1 MSASQ
6 LVGGRLPSTGIDDA
20 PEQVTLMGPGER
32 HPVGPNYCHGCGYE
46 PCVMAQFDGRC
57 SGAGPKSPF
66 LLGYLSLDR
75 TAALLDDKPGWT
87 TKQRCDFLDG
97 VQFRAQVER
106 GHLLAAAMSN
116 APAGEQ
122 P

>member
-1 MSASQ
+1 MSTRQPLA
-6 LVGGRLPSTGIDDA
+6 GRLPSPGIVDA
-20 PEQVTLMGPGER
+20 AEPTALSGPGQR
-32 HPVGPNYCHGCGYE
+32 YPVGARYCHGCGYE

-66 LLGYLSLDR
+66 LLGYLSLDQS
-75 TAALLDDKPGWT
+75 AAVLDDKPGWT

-97 VQFRAQVER
+97 VQFRARVER
-106 GHLLAAAMSN
+106 SHLLAAAMSN
-116 APAGEQ
+116 ASAGET

>member
-1 MSASQ
+1 MSAWQ
-6 LVGGRLPSTGIDDA
+6 LVDGRLPSPGIDDA
-20 PEQVTLMGPGER
+20 PEQVTLSGPGQR
-32 HPVGPNYCHGCGYE
+32 YPVGPRYCHGCGYE

-75 TAALLDDKPGWT
+75 TAAVLDDKPGWT

-97 VQFRAQVER
+97 VQFRARVER
-106 GHLLAAAMSN
+106 SHLLAAAMSN